1 VGTSLTR
8 EFVLGVDLDGVCA
21 DYTAGLRS
29 AVARH
34 RGVEPDTLPEAV
46 SWDYA
51 EWDLDRETFLEHHR
65 RAVVED
71 HLFANVPAMAGV
83 AESLWRLSDAG
94 VWIRII
100 THRLVANWNHATAV
114 ADTVTWLDEQRIPYR
129 DICFLGTKPEIEA
142 DAYIE
147 DAPHNI
153 EALRRSG
160 NTVVVFDQ
168 PYNRHLSG
176 PRAHDW
182 PEAER
187 LIGDLVL
194 AAEGVLEQTLP
205 GVDPGA
211 DRLDAHRR
219 PPGSRPPGHQLT
231 DADESDRG

>member
-1 VGTSLTR
+1 MGTSLTR

-21 DYTAGLRS
+21 DYTAGLRA

-34 RGVEPDTLPEAV
+34 RGIEPDTLPDAV

-71 HLFANVPAMAGV
+71 HLFATVPAMPGV
-83 AESLWRLSDAG
+83 ADALWRLSDAG

-129 DICFLGTKPEIEA
+129 DICFLGTKPEVEA

-147 DAPHNI
+147 DAPHNV

-168 PYNRHLSG
+168 PYNRHLPA

-182 PEAER
+182 SDAER
-187 LIGDLVL
+187 LIGELVL
-194 AAEGVLEQTLP
+194 SAEGVLAQTLP
-205 GVDPGA
+205 GLDPGA
-211 DRLDAHRR
+211 ERLDAHRR
-219 PPGSRPPGHQLT
+219 RPEGAPTRSEETG
-231 DADESDRG
+231 RG